1 MELLKS
7 THEFFHGVLQ
17 EALSAHRLT
26 LHDQTEFY
34 LVHLLAE
41 GGEGRNLDEPLALK
55 LAQAEGAEPHTRVQL
70 LREIG
75 DTALYVCG
83 FFAESLARRMVSVE
97 YCMSIGG
104 TAYYSLAHGCRAV
117 SARLRDVF
125 DELSEKFPHLV
136 ELLRD
141 ARSEMSLQGS
151 TNVLRLYEQWM
162 QTRSEHLARRLRG
175 AGLILPRTA
184 EEN

>member
-7 THEFFHGVLQ
+7 THEFFHGVVRD
-17 EALSAHRLT
+17 ALSAHQLT
-26 LHDQTEFY
+26 LNDQTEFY
-34 LVHLLAE
+34 LVTLLAE
-41 GGEGRNLDEPLALK
+41 RGEGCDMNEPLALK

-75 DTALYVCG
+75 DTALLVCG

-97 YCMSIGG
+97 YYMSIGG
-104 TAYYSLAHGCRAV
+104 TAYYSLSHGCRAV
-117 SARLRDVF
+117 SSRLRSVF
-125 DELSEKFPHLV
+125 EELAEKFPHVV
-136 ELLRD
+136 ELLSD
-141 ARSEMSLQGS
+141 ARAELSLQGS
-151 TNVLRLYEQWM
+151 TNILRLYEQWM
-162 QTRSEHLARRLRG
+162 QTRSEHLARRLRA

>member
-7 THEFFHGVLQ
+7 THEFFHGVVHS
-17 EALSAHRLT
+17 ALSAHQLR

-34 LVHLLAE
+34 LVQLLAE
-41 GGEGRNLDEPLALK
+41 GSERRELDQPLSLK
-55 LAQAEGAEPHTRVQL
+55 LAEAESAEPHARAQL

-97 YCMSIGG
+97 YYMSLGG

-117 SARLRDVF
+117 SALLRDVF
-125 DELSEKFPHLV
+125 DELADKFPALV
-136 ELLRD
+136 ALLSD
-141 ARSEMSLQGS
+141 ARGELQLHSS
-151 TNVLRLYEQWM
+151 TNVLRLYEQWL
-162 QTRSEHLARRLRG
+162 QTRSEHLARRLRA
-175 AGLILPRTA
+175 AGLILPQRID
-184 EEN
+184 EN

>member
-7 THEFFHGVLQ
+7 SHEFFAGVVRN
-17 EALSAHRLT
+17 ALSAHPLS

-34 LVHLLAE
+34 LVQLLAE
-41 GGEGRNLDEPLALK
+41 GGEHSDLDEPLSLK
-55 LAQAEGAEPHTRVQL
+55 LAQAEGAEPHTRAQL

-97 YCMSIGG
+97 FYMSLGG
-104 TAYYSLAHGCRAV
+104 TAYYSLAHGGRAV
-117 SARLRDVF
+117 SALLREVYG
-125 DELSEKFPHLV
+125 ELAEKFPHLV
-136 ELLRD
+136 ELLSY
-141 ARSEMSLQGS
+141 ARQELALQGS
-151 TNVLRLYEQWM
+151 TNVLRLYEQWR
-162 QTRSEHLARRLRG
+162 QAPSEHLARRLRA